1 MWPVSN
7 LYWWSK
13 KYRTKDLDTFYKYE
27 ELTFDTTLNKILK
40 KKKIHLI
47 FFSLFKQMRS
57 REVLG
62 LQYLHHKF

>member
-40 KKKIHLI
+40 KKNTPH